1 MLGGFQR
8 KGKRMKTLLTAA
20 VTAALF
26 SIASPAMADVY
37 MPGHEVAAVVV
48 GNTIEGQYRECGAAR
63 NDFREHYTTDGKI
76 LGEERPCN
84 QVGNWAKY
92 GGAWTVEEGKFC
104 VNLGSDR
111 SSGCFDYE
119 ADADGNLTRVGE
131 PGVGNTNF
139 KIYDG
144 NPNNL

>member
-1 MLGGFQR
+1 
-8 KGKRMKTLLTAA
+8 MKNSFIAA
-20 VTAALF
+20 IAA
-26 SIASPAMADVY
+26 IAFLASTPVMADVY

-63 NDFREHYTTDGKI
+63 NDFREHYTADGKV

-84 QVGNWAKY
+84 VAGDWTRY
-92 GGAWTVEEGKFC
+92 GGAWTVENGKFC
-104 VNLGSDR
+104 LNLGSGR

-119 ADADGNLTRVGE
+119 AGADGNITRVGE